1 MVLVALISFLCYAS
15 EVNLLSG
22 AIVTHFRVHEQQYFW
37 TIKPIS
43 NKNDAACKSTFHFNK
58 NIYKMVRNTC
68 HGKRRISF

>member
-43 NKNDAACKSTFHFNK
+43 NKNDAACKSTFHFN
-58 NIYKMVRNTC
+58 
-68 HGKRRISF
+68 